1 MQELRETLAALEDQ
15 LALRD
20 EQARRP
26 LARPQHSCCL
36 WNPRGDSA
44 TAH

>member
-26 LARPQHSCCL
+26 PSVQLLFVESTRRLCHS
-36 WNPRGDSA
+36 
-44 TAH
+44 H